1 KRFSWSSFGQL
12 QHSSEMKHVST
23 QKFRTRKHERKK
35 RIKEKIFHDFVFR
48 DFMFLF
54 SDHQC
59 FMRFLTHSSA
69 RPIVAEAGTQE
80 GAWTRLRRACK
91 VQSSRRP
98 CWSAAPGSDMLAAA
112 RLPVRARG
120 P

>member
-1 KRFSWSSFGQL
+1 MGPPGNL
-12 QHSSEMKHVST
+12 E
-23 QKFRTRKHERKK
+23 HENT
-35 RIKEKIFHDFVFR
+35 KEKTDKGEMFFVISYFVISC
-48 DFMFLF
+48 FSS

-80 GAWTRLRRACK
+80 GAWTRLRRTCK

-112 RLPVRARG
+112 RSPARARG